1 MFIVHNLL
9 ITLGQ
14 TVFIRFDTKRLCIL
28 EILYLSRSNNTA
40 RNISPIGKQVFY
52 AMHQI
57 LVIDDEKSIL
67 DIFQQALSRSGC
79 KVEIASDVT
88 EGIKKFDD
96 GLFDLV
102 ITDILIHGRSGNDIV
117 QHVRN
122 SDRQFTPVI
131 GISGTP
137 WLLKDGDFDMVFTK
151 PLSLKKLVDAV
162 HDLSSTS
169 SKAIAYL

>member
-1 MFIVHNLL
+1 M
-9 ITLGQ
+9 Q
-14 TVFIRFDTKRLCIL
+14 
-28 EILYLSRSNNTA
+28 
-40 RNISPIGKQVFY
+40 
-52 AMHQI
+52 QI
-57 LVIDDEKSIL
+57 LVIDDEKSLL
-67 DIFQQALSRSGC
+67 DIFQQALSGSC
-79 KVEIASDVT
+79 CNVEIASDVK

-102 ITDILIHGRSGNDIV
+102 ITDILMPGGSGNDIV
-117 QHVRN
+117 RHVRS

-151 PLSLKKLVDAV
+151 PFPLKKLVKAI

-169 SKAIAYL
+169 SK